1 MATTKTTTA
10 AELIRMPNDG
20 WRYEL
25 IEGELRR
32 MAPAGMEHGEIG
44 MNVGLPLGNW
54 VLPRGLGR
62 VYNADTGFFLSHNP
76 ETVVAP
82 GASFVRGERLPP
94 RSERKGYSKV
104 GPDLA
109 VEVVS
114 PNDTQPEVDE
124 KVALYLAA
132 GVPLLWVAYPKR
144 RVVRVHRPG
153 RAPVEL
159 GHGEVLDG
167 EDVLPGF
174 RLPAADVFR

>member
-1 MATTKTTTA
+1 MATTKAMTA
-10 AELIRMPNDG
+10 AELLRMKDDG

-32 MAPAGMEHGEIG
+32 MAPAGMEHGGFG
-44 MNVGLPLGNW
+44 MNVAAPMWNFVVSRNLGE
-54 VLPRGLGR
+54 
-62 VYNADTGFFLSHNP
+62 VYNADTGFFLSQEP

-82 GASFVRGERLPP
+82 DAAFVRADRLPP
-94 RSERKGYSKV
+94 RSERTGFSV
-104 GPDLA
+104 VVPDLA

-114 PNDTQPEVDE
+114 PSDTQPDVDA
-124 KVALYLAA
+124 KVALYLIS

-153 RAPVEL
+153 RDPIEL
-159 GHGEVLDG
+159 AEGDALDG

-174 RLPAADVFR
+174 QLPVADVFR

>member
-1 MATTKTTTA
+1 MTTTKTTTA
-10 AELIRMPNDG
+10 AELLRMADDG

-25 IEGELRR
+25 ISGELRR

-44 MNVGLPLGNW
+44 MNVGVPLANW

-62 VYNADTGFFLSHNP
+62 VYNADTGFFLSHDP

-82 GASFVRGERLPP
+82 DAAFVRADRLPP
-94 RSERKGYSKV
+94 RSARKGYSV
-104 GPDLA
+104 VVPDLA

-114 PNDTQPEVDE
+114 PHDSQTDVAE
-124 KVALYLAA
+124 KVALYLAS
-132 GVPLLWVAYPKR
+132 GVPLLWVAYPRR

-153 RAPVEL
+153 RDPLDLAEN
-159 GHGEVLDG
+159 ETLDG

-174 RLPAADVFR
+174 RLPVADVFR

>member
-1 MATTKTTTA
+1 MATTKVTTA
-10 AELIRMPNDG
+10 ADLIRMKDDG

-25 IEGELRR
+25 IRGELRR

-44 MNVGLPLGNW
+44 MNVGISLGNW

-62 VYNADTGFFLSHNP
+62 VYNADTGYFLSHTP

-82 GASFVRGERLPP
+82 DASFVRADRLPP
-94 RSERKGYSKV
+94 RAERKGYSAV
-104 GPDLA
+104 VPDLA
-109 VEVVS
+109 VEIVS
-114 PNDTQPEVDE
+114 PSDTRPEVDE
-124 KVALYLAA
+124 KVALYMAA

-153 RAPVEL
+153 QEPVEL
-159 GHGEVLDG
+159 GEGEVLDG

-174 RLPAADVFR
+174 RLPVVDVFR